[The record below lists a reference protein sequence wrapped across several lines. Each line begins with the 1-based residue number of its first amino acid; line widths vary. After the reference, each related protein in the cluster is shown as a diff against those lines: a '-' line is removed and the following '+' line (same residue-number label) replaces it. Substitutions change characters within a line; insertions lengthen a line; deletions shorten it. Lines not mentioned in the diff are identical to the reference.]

1 MDQTHHPPD
10 PVEQEYQHERR
21 YLVTAPVACYFALL
35 VGVTMTP
42 LGVLGFIPWLTPGG
56 ALFGLLR
63 VTPAANII
71 HLVTGLA
78 GLAVWQTKNGTY
90 ARAYALVIA
99 GVYLITFSTG
109 NIGFGN
115 MEGTPGTRGT
125 DIPWIL
131 ENAMHASLMLAGALV
146 GGLSAL
152 QQGDKATE
160 MEYKRRSGKFSRRRH
175 QPPDNHSPQ
184 PST

>member
-1 MDQTHHPPD
+1 MDQTHYPPD
-10 PVEQEYQHERR
+10 PVEQEYHHERR

-63 VTPAANII
+63 VTPAVNII

-78 GLAVWQTKNGTY
+78 GLAVWKTKNGTY
-90 ARAYALVIA
+90 ARAYALSIA

-115 MEGTPGTRGT
+115 LEGTAGIRGT

-131 ENAMHASLMLAGALV
+131 ENALHAGLMPARALLGA
-146 GGLSAL
+146 LSAL
-152 QQGDKATE
+152 HQGDKATR
-160 MEYKRRSGKFSRRRH
+160 MEYKPPSRKLSR
-175 QPPDNHSPQ
+175 PPPPTH
-184 PST
+184 

>member
-10 PVEQEYQHERR
+10 PVEQEYHHERR

-35 VGVTMTP
+35 VG
-42 LGVLGFIPWLTPGG
+42 
-56 ALFGLLR
+56 LLR
-63 VTPAANII
+63 VPPAVNII

-78 GLAVWQTKNGTY
+78 GLAVWKTKNGTY
-90 ARAYALVIA
+90 ARAYALGIA

-115 MEGTPGTRGT
+115 LEGTAGIRGT

-131 ENAMHASLMLAGALV
+131 ENALHAGLMLAGALV

-160 MEYKRRSGKFSRRRH
+160 LAYKRPSRKFSRRRH
-175 QPPDNHSPQ
+175 QPPDHHSPLH
-184 PST
+184 ST

>member
-1 MDQTHHPPD
+1 MYVGYCQGLEGGKDTVGMDQSRPPD
-10 PVEQEYQHERR
+10 PVEEQYQEWRC

-35 VGVTMTP
+35 IGVTMTP
-42 LGVLGFIPWLTPGG
+42 LGVLGFIPWLTPGN

-63 VTPAANII
+63 VTSAVNLI

-78 GLAVWQTKNGTY
+78 GLAVWKVKRGRY

-99 GVYLITFSTG
+99 GVYFLTFSIG

-115 MEGTPGTRGT
+115 MEGTAGIRGT

-131 ENAMHASLMLAGALV
+131 ENALHAGLMLAGALV
-146 GGLSAL
+146 AGLAAL

-160 MEYKRRSGKFSRRRH
+160 IE
-175 QPPDNHSPQ
+175 
-184 PST
+184 

>member
-1 MDQTHHPPD
+1 MDQTRPPD
-10 PVEQEYQHERR
+10 PVEEQYQEERR

-42 LGVLGFIPWLTPGG
+42 LGVLGFIPRLTPGS
-56 ALFGLLR
+56 ALFGLVR
-63 VTPAANII
+63 VTMAVNII
-71 HLVTGLA
+71 HLVTGLT
-78 GLAVWQTKNGTY
+78 GLAVWKVKNGRY

-115 MEGTPGTRGT
+115 LEGSAGISGT

-131 ENAMHASLMLAGALV
+131 ENALHAGLMLASALV
-146 GGLSAL
+146 AGLAAL

-160 MEYKRRSGKFSRRRH
+160 IEHEQRSGKYSPRRH
-175 QPPDNHSPQ
+175 QPPDHDSPL